1 MVLNVGLL
9 RSNICMKL
17 SVAEMRMFRM
27 ISRNTMKDGIRIKE
41 IHLKIGVALL
51 MKS

>member
-1 MVLNVGLL
+1 
-9 RSNICMKL
+9 MKL
-17 SVAEMRMFRM
+17 SVTEMRMFRM
-27 ISRNTMKDGIRIKE
+27 ISRNTMKGGIRIKE

>member
-1 MVLNVGLL
+1 
-9 RSNICMKL
+9 MKL
-17 SVAEMRMFRM
+17 SVAEMRMFWM
-27 ISRNTMKDGIRIKE
+27 ISRNTMKDGIQIKE